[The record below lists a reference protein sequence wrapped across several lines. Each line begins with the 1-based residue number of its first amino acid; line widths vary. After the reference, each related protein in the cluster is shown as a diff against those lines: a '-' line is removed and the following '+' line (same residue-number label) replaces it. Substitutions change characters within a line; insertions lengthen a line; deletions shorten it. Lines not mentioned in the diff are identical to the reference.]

1 MLSKQSIRKEH
12 SIYLN
17 GELLEKE
24 EMLEISEE
32 FSEVEV
38 YENFEYMVRDG
49 RGSMPKISEK
59 EELRFRKMLK
69 QGGKLTIQGNEFVIA
84 RKEYKVRNSRGE
96 YEDAAKPHRKED
108 WE

>member
-32 FSEVEV
+32 FSEVE
-38 YENFEYMVRDG
+38 EQC
-49 RGSMPKISEK
+49 
-59 EELRFRKMLK
+59 FRKMLQ
-69 QGGKLTIQGNEFVIA
+69 QGGKIRIQGNLYEII
-84 RKEYKVRNSRGE
+84 KSEYKVRNSRGE